1 MTIGVERSGLVAMR
15 AIRAEAQGICSRSP
29 FELLRPVPY
38 GKSNPQRRGE
48 SSVFR
53 RQWAVNC
60 KGTVPSDRTRFRSA
74 LNVSQIAAKRGRFSF
89 ERLHSLM
96 SARTAIRHDG
106 MRVFKI
112 VVDGARLYRWADA
125 APLAGSMFLF
135 IIRCPEIWS
144 RDRAARG
151 R

>member
-1 MTIGVERSGLVAMR
+1 VAMR

-29 FELLRPVPY
+29 LVERRRVAY
-38 GKSNPQRRGE
+38 GKSNSQHRCE
-48 SSVFR
+48 CSVFR
-53 RQWAVNC
+53 RQCAVNR
-60 KGTVPSDRTRFRSA
+60 KGTAPSDTIRFRSA
-74 LNVSQIAAKRGRFSF
+74 LSVVQIAAKGGRFSF
-89 ERLHSLM
+89 ERLNFLM
-96 SARTAIRHDG
+96 SARTTNLHG
-106 MRVFKI
+106 VMRVLKMVI
-112 VVDGARLYRWADA
+112 DGARLYRWADA